1 MTAVRFLRAFA
12 AAVLTA
18 VLAGCSVA
26 PPTPGD
32 GRVTLPVADWQ
43 PAPAPEAWRLTGR
56 AALHAGDD
64 GGTVSV
70 FWESGGDRYRLTL
83 NGPIGSGAVR
93 LEGDAGGITLRTSDG
108 RVRRA
113 GSARA
118 LLRAETGYDLP
129 VSYLR
134 WWVRARAVPELGGR
148 VRLDDDDRPVSL
160 VQDGWH
166 VTYDEFRRVDGY
178 WLPHRLSVERGDVS
192 VRLAVREWRA
202 GPSS

>member
-1 MTAVRFLRAFA
+1 MMAGRLLRAF
-12 AAVLTA
+12 TA
-18 VLAGCSVA
+18 VALIAALAGCAVA
-26 PPTPGD
+26 PPTPDD

-43 PAPAPEAWRLTGR
+43 PPAAPEAWRLTGR

-70 FWESGGDRYRLTL
+70 FWESGAKRYRLTL
-83 NGPIGSGAVR
+83 NGPIGAGAVR
-93 LEGDAGGITLRTSDG
+93 LEGGGDGATLRTSDG

-129 VSYLR
+129 VSRLR
-134 WWVRARAVPELGGR
+134 WWVRARAVPGLGGR
-148 VRLDDDDRPVSL
+148 VRLGGDGRPVGL

-178 WLPHRLSVERGDVS
+178 WLPHRLSVERGEVS
-192 VRLAVREWRA
+192 VRLAVRQWRA
-202 GPSS
+202 GPRP